1 MTRHKKFSKAVAPG
15 TQVSLAVNPERFY
28 TVSEVSEGRTYIR
41 IEGFTGIF
49 THNHIANYSNKPV
62 ETAKA

>member
-1 MTRHKKFSKAVAPG
+1 MSINKKFNKLVKPG
-15 TQVSLAVNPERFY
+15 TQVSLAVNPEKFY
-28 TVSEVSEGRTYIR
+28 TVSEVSAGRTYIR

-62 ETAKA
+62 EIAKS